1 EAGTVVDAMYVRGAI
16 NIRADNVTIKNSV
29 VAYSGYHSIRIFP
42 GADGTRILNTDVYCL
57 QPYTNGVV
65 FGNYYA
71 EKVALHDCRNG
82 FMFSEDSR
90 TEIEDSTVDGVPFEI
105 SSAAGAEGT
114 SSPSPSP

>member
-1 EAGTVVDAMYVRGAI
+1 
-16 NIRADNVTIKNSV
+16 
-29 VAYSGYHSIRIFP
+29 
-42 GADGTRILNTDVYCL
+42 CL

-114 SSPSPSP
+114 SSPSPSPVQDPSPSPSSESRPSAEPEPSPTSEPEPSDQGVEPEFSGFPNANNTGVPQGT